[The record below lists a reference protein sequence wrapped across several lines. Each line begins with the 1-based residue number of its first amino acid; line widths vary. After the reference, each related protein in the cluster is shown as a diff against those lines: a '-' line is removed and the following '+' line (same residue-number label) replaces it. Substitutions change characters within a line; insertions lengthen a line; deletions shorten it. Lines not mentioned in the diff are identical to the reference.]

1 MSISYRPKLFLLS
14 GMATAPNFMETF
26 GEQLCRTLEGKGF
39 RPAYRL
45 LFPYGDWSRKAAV
58 QMLEIYRDLRLGPQA
73 AARSIGGRR
82 AAEAIRS
89 FCGDGLP
96 VLIGHSGGGV
106 AGVQA
111 AELLRPV
118 LSAPGIL
125 TIQIGSPKCPVSSA
139 GRDRAL
145 YIRGIGAKGGDPIA
159 RLGSWGGW
167 VAGASGLRRRFRYDR
182 FKHAPAYRLNL
193 ALTGGHPDYFRGH
206 EPFVNPDGRTN
217 LQTVADYTTA
227 WLLERWESEDGA

>member
-1 MSISYRPKLFLLS
+1 MSISYRPQLFLLS

-26 GEQLCRTLEGKGF
+26 GEQLCRRLEANGF
-39 RPAYRL
+39 QPEYRL
-45 LFPYGDWSRKAAV
+45 LFPYGDWSRRAAA
-58 QMLEIYRDLRLGPQA
+58 QMLEIYRDLRLRPQA
-73 AARSIGGRR
+73 AARSTGGCR

-89 FCGDGLP
+89 VFSGGFP

-106 AGVQA
+106 AGVHA
-111 AELLRPV
+111 AELLRPA
-118 LSAPGIL
+118 LSLPGIL
-125 TIQIGSPKCPVSSA
+125 TVQIGSPKCPVSPA
-139 GRDRAL
+139 GRERAL

-167 VAGASGLRRRFRYDR
+167 FRYDR
-182 FKHAPAYRLNL
+182 FKHAPAYRINL

-217 LQTVADYTTA
+217 LQIVADYTTA
-227 WLLERWESEDGA
+227 WLLERWGSEKGA